1 MKQLVCNPRVIRA
14 SCLTAERVPRGS
26 ASRQPDGLVGSVVLS
41 VALCETRG
49 DLDRLCRPP
58 SSLWFESRLVEVFA
72 RCAHQAFR
80 APVARNC
87 FTTGKEK
94 KFMNIPTALTCST
107 HFEQQ
112 FPFCP
117 HPLPHRLLAQVT
129 FCGPW
134 FVARGGVQWLPPFF

>member
-1 MKQLVCNPRVIRA
+1 MMKTGLKNVCSHKA
-14 SCLTAERVPRGS
+14 AT
-26 ASRQPDGLVGSVVLS
+26 
-41 VALCETRG
+41 
-49 DLDRLCRPP
+49 
-58 SSLWFESRLVEVFA
+58 
-72 RCAHQAFR
+72 
-80 APVARNC
+80 
-87 FTTGKEK
+87 TTGKEK

>member
-1 MKQLVCNPRVIRA
+1 MTTFVQNFFSLP
-14 SCLTAERVPRGS
+14 
-26 ASRQPDGLVGSVVLS
+26 VLGR
-41 VALCETRG
+41 EG
-49 DLDRLCRPP
+49 
-58 SSLWFESRLVEVFA
+58 
-72 RCAHQAFR
+72 
-80 APVARNC
+80 
-87 FTTGKEK
+87 K

-134 FVARGGVQWLPPFF
+134 LVARGGVQWLPPFL

>member
-1 MKQLVCNPRVIRA
+1 MMK
-14 SCLTAERVPRGS
+14 T
-26 ASRQPDGLVGSVVLS
+26 GLKNACS
-41 VALCETRG
+41 
-49 DLDRLCRPP
+49 
-58 SSLWFESRLVEVFA
+58 
-72 RCAHQAFR
+72 HQA
-80 APVARNC
+80 AT
-87 FTTGKEK
+87 TTGKEK

-134 FVARGGVQWLPPFF
+134 SVARGGVQWLPPFF